1 MYQVQD
7 GSRTLKFDGALLAF
21 STSYRP
27 GSPRWVEFSLYRTVG
42 GQYVLS
48 RVGETTLYHTVDC
61 EIAHRNGL
69 RSTPRAALNTGAA
82 PCTVCSPERGDG
94 DDIMQ
99 EVARHWAQVSDTA
112 DGIVDSLYRYDEAGS
127 RYLTTVARRLLEE
140 ASSVDAEIEEAYRIE
155 TIF

>member
-1 MYQVQD
+1 MYEVQD
-7 GSRTLKFDGALLAF
+7 GSRTLRFDGALLGF

-27 GSPRWVEFSLYRTVG
+27 GSHRWVEFSLYRTAG

-48 RVGETTLYHTVDC
+48 RVGETTLYHTGDC

-69 RSTPRAALNTGAA
+69 RSTPRAALKTSSS
-82 PCTVCSPERGDG
+82 PCTVCRPELSED

-99 EVARHWAQVSDTA
+99 EVPRHWAQVSDTA

-140 ASSVDAEIEEAYRIE
+140 ASSVDPVLDEAYRIE
-155 TIF
+155 TIL